1 VALEGQGDRPRDSCR
16 ATRCY
21 FHGCTRTSIGYF
33 IPRLASHASGLINA
47 LETML
52 NRKRTLCAGIIDL
65 KVSSGASKAR
75 RRIAAYQTANNIRT
89 RRAGHIDEIIP
100 TIAS

>member
-1 VALEGQGDRPRDSCR
+1 MTLEGQGGRPRDSGR

-21 FHGCTRTSIGYF
+21 FHGCTGTSICYF
-33 IPRLASHASGLINA
+33 IPRLAGHASGLIDA

-52 NRKRTLCAGIIDL
+52 NRKRTLRAGIIDL
-65 KVSSGASKAR
+65 KVSSCASKTR
-75 RRIAAYQTANNIRT
+75 RYIAAYQTANNIRT
-89 RRAGHIDEIIP
+89 RRASHIDEVIP